1 MNYKIASIAGDGI
14 GPEIVREARKVLD
27 KIGQKYG
34 HTFEYEELL
43 MGGCSID
50 VYGESLT
57 DETLEKAKACDSIL
71 LGAVGGNVGQSN
83 WYQIEPS
90 KRPEAGLLKI
100 RKGLGLYANIRP
112 AKSNI
117 AVETPF
123 HDVDMV
129 IFRENT
135 EDLYVGV
142 EEQIDENTVHA
153 TKIITRK
160 ASTRIIRDAF
170 EYAKAHDR
178 KKVTCVHKA
187 NILNVRL
194 PVFKHF

>member
-71 LGAVGGNVGQSN
+71 LGAV
-83 WYQIEPS
+83 
-90 KRPEAGLLKI
+90 R
-100 RKGLGLYANIRP
+100 RKCRSVKLVSDRTKP
-112 AKSNI
+112 
-117 AVETPF
+117 TP
-123 HDVDMV
+123 
-129 IFRENT
+129 
-135 EDLYVGV
+135 G
-142 EEQIDENTVHA
+142 
-153 TKIITRK
+153 
-160 ASTRIIRDAF
+160 SRIIKMIVKD
-170 EYAKAHDR
+170 
-178 KKVTCVHKA
+178 
-187 NILNVRL
+187 
-194 PVFKHF
+194 

>member
-71 LGAVGGNVGQSN
+71 LGAVREEMSVSQTGIRSN
-83 WYQIEPS
+83 Q
-90 KRPEAGLLKI
+90 A
-100 RKGLGLYANIRP
+100 
-112 AKSNI
+112 
-117 AVETPF
+117 
-123 HDVDMV
+123 
-129 IFRENT
+129 
-135 EDLYVGV
+135 
-142 EEQIDENTVHA
+142 
-153 TKIITRK
+153 
-160 ASTRIIRDAF
+160 
-170 EYAKAHDR
+170 
-178 KKVTCVHKA
+178 
-187 NILNVRL
+187 NVR
-194 PVFKHF
+194 KQDY

>member
-83 WYQIEPS
+83 WYQIERS
-90 KRPEAGLLKI
+90 EER
-100 RKGLGLYANIRP
+100 R
-112 AKSNI
+112 
-117 AVETPF
+117 
-123 HDVDMV
+123 
-129 IFRENT
+129 
-135 EDLYVGV
+135 VGK
-142 EEQIDENTVHA
+142 ECRSRWSPYH
-153 TKIITRK
+153 
-160 ASTRIIRDAF
+160 
-170 EYAKAHDR
+170 
-178 KKVTCVHKA
+178 
-187 NILNVRL
+187 
-194 PVFKHF
+194 